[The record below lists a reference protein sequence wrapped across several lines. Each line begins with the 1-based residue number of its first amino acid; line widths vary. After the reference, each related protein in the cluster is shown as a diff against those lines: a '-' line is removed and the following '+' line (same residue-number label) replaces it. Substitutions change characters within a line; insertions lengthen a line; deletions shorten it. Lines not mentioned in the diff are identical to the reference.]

1 MSRYSRH
8 IILSEIGQI
17 GQDKLSNAKVLVI
30 GAGGLG
36 CPVLQYLAAAG
47 IGTLGVMDFDIVSE
61 SNLQRQ
67 ILFGT
72 STLGLNKTIA
82 AKERLEDLNNT
93 ITINAYPKRLTTKNA
108 LEIFKNYDIIVDG
121 TDNFETRYLVND
133 ATILTNKP
141 LVYGGIY
148 KFEGQV
154 SVFNYNN
161 GPSYRCLFPTPPE
174 AGTIPNCS
182 EIGVLGV
189 LPGIIGTMQANEVIK
204 IILELGNI
212 LSGKVLYYNALSSQ
226 TTTIKINKSEAEIQK
241 VINNKPFFN
250 SKEEE
255 IKCTVSI
262 PEISIEEVYKNNNLQ
277 FIDVR
282 EMDEQPKV
290 ASINP
295 LYLPLSEFEKNL
307 DKIDLNKTKVIFC
320 QAGIRSK
327 SAVSILQKHSIN
339 NSFSI
344 KEGAIEILEF
354 LKEKDEL
361 INTPKVPLI
370 AEQSRSTRG
379 QK

>member
-1 MSRYSRH
+1 MSRYNRH

-17 GQDKLSNAKVLVI
+17 GQEKISKAKVLVI

-47 IGTLGVMDFDIVSE
+47 IGTLGIMDFDVVSE

-67 ILFGT
+67 VLFGT
-72 STLGLNKTIA
+72 STIGNNKAYA

-93 ITINAYPKRLTTKNA
+93 ITINAYPNRLTSKNA

-121 TDNFETRYLVND
+121 TDNFETRYLIND
-133 ATILTNKP
+133 ASILINKP

-154 SVFNYNN
+154 SVFNYKN
-161 GPSYRCLFPTPPE
+161 GPSYRCLFPIPPE

-189 LPGIIGTMQANEVIK
+189 LPGIIGTMQANEAIK
-204 IILELGNI
+204 IILELGNV

-226 TTTIKINKSEAEIQK
+226 MTSLKINKSEAEIQK

-255 IKCTVSI
+255 IKCNVPV
-262 PEISIEEVYKNNNLQ
+262 PEMSIEEVYKNNNLQ

-282 EMDEQPKV
+282 EIEEQPKV
-290 ASINP
+290 TSINP
-295 LYLPLSEFEKNL
+295 LYIPLSELEKNL

-320 QAGIRSK
+320 HAGIRSK
-327 SAVSILQKHSIN
+327 SAVSILQKHHIN
-339 NSFSI
+339 NSYSI
-344 KEGAIEILEF
+344 KEGALEIIEY
-354 LKEKDEL
+354 
-361 INTPKVPLI
+361 INKN
-370 AEQSRSTRG
+370 G
-379 QK
+379 K